1 MLGWTVHS
9 VNSETQHHI
18 FIIVIKL
25 YCTKM
30 PGQYLWEEQ
39 IGGCKLTLGEAK
51 RGKMMAW
58 SLGESTCRHS
68 AALDQP
74 PNRLQQPCHYHHGR
88 QPELYKIRF
97 TSLFLPRTTAG
108 GSIGKPTGGKDQG
121 YIAVM
126 RYPVCSTPLSLNT
139 SHYQVGRC
147 PWRVDW
153 PPGGTLA
160 REFPPNCL
168 ARP

>member
-1 MLGWTVHS
+1 MVGGRPFLLGWTVHS

-39 IGGCKLTLGEAK
+39 VGGCKLTLGEAK

-68 AALDQP
+68 AALDLIGYNNHATITMDASQSYIRSGLP
-74 PNRLQQPCHYHHGR
+74 HSSSSEPQRVVLLGNPQEGR
-88 QPELYKIRF
+88 TKV
-97 TSLFLPRTTAG
+97 T
-108 GSIGKPTGGKDQG
+108 
-121 YIAVM
+121 
-126 RYPVCSTPLSLNT
+126 
-139 SHYQVGRC
+139 
-147 PWRVDW
+147 
-153 PPGGTLA
+153 
-160 REFPPNCL
+160 
-168 ARP
+168 